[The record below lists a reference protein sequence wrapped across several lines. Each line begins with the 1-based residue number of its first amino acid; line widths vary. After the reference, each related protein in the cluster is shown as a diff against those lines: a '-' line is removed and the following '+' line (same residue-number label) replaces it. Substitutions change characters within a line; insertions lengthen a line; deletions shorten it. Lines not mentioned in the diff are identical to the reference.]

1 MTIFPENI
9 EVKYNLDLS
18 KHSSFKIG
26 GIADT
31 CIFPKSSGELIQAVR
46 LLQSAGE
53 RFEIIGNASNIL
65 FDDGGY
71 RGTLIFTSG
80 MNNVSFEKDGENT
93 YVSAEC
99 GRKLTEL
106 AYLTLKTHGLRGLEF
121 AYGIPG
127 SVGGGV
133 YMNAGAY
140 GGEVSDIV
148 IESTCYDKNRNEIVK
163 LTHDEHGFSYRKSVF
178 QSQKNLIILSTKLR
192 LSDDDGSALSRA
204 LENMRSRKD
213 KQPLE
218 YPNAGSAFKRPEG
231 YIAAKLIDECGLKG
245 RTVGGAQVSCKHAG
259 FFINTGR
266 ATCKDILALADTV
279 KQKVFDNFG
288 VELQLEIIYIPEK

>member
-80 MNNVSFEKDGENT
+80 MNTF
-93 YVSAEC
+93 
-99 GRKLTEL
+99 L
-106 AYLTLKTHGLRGLEF
+106 LKKTAKIHT
-121 AYGIPG
+121 
-127 SVGGGV
+127 SV
-133 YMNAGAY
+133 
-140 GGEVSDIV
+140 
-148 IESTCYDKNRNEIVK
+148 
-163 LTHDEHGFSYRKSVF
+163 
-178 QSQKNLIILSTKLR
+178 
-192 LSDDDGSALSRA
+192 
-204 LENMRSRKD
+204 
-213 KQPLE
+213 
-218 YPNAGSAFKRPEG
+218 PNADANSPSLR
-231 YIAAKLIDECGLKG
+231 I
-245 RTVGGAQVSCKHAG
+245 SH
-259 FFINTGR
+259 
-266 ATCKDILALADTV
+266 
-279 KQKVFDNFG
+279 
-288 VELQLEIIYIPEK
+288 